1 LTPEIRAFEYSLGL
15 FAVLIGIAVADIAM
29 SFHRL
34 LRNRSTVKW
43 DPLTLLSAL
52 YALLMAVC
60 MWFDIWGVRNFAAT
74 RTFPFYLTIIAA
86 LAVLFLVAAASLPDE
101 SDDSNDLCEYYGMNR
116 RYFWSLVALFQLIYI
131 GQGFYFMR
139 GMLALPNWINVLLT
153 VQMIAPF
160 VLAVILLVT
169 KSRKLHYIV
178 VGLLFAVMMLHYW
191 RASIN

>member
-1 LTPEIRAFEYSLGL
+1 MTPEIRAFEYSLGL

-43 DPLTLLSAL
+43 DPLALLSAL

-74 RTFPFYLTIIAA
+74 RTFPFYLTIVAA

-101 SDDSNDLCEYYGMNR
+101 SRDSNDLFEYYGQNR

-139 GMLALPNWINVLLT
+139 GMPPLPSWINVLLT

-160 VLAVILLVT
+160 LLAVVLLAT
-169 KSRKLHYIV
+169 KSRKLHYIM
-178 VGLLFAVMMLHYW
+178 VGLQLAVMMVHYW

>member
-43 DPLTLLSAL
+43 DPLALLSAL

-74 RTFPFYLTIIAA
+74 RTFPFYLTIVAA

-101 SDDSNDLCEYYGMNR
+101 SRDSNDLFEYYGQNR

-139 GMLALPNWINVLLT
+139 GMPPLPSWINVLLT

-160 VLAVILLVT
+160 LLAVVLLAT
-169 KSRKLHYIV
+169 KSRKLHYIM
-178 VGLLFAVMMLHYW
+178 VGLQLAVMMVHYW

>member
-1 LTPEIRAFEYSLGL
+1 MTPEIRAFEYSLGL

-34 LRNRSTVKW
+34 LRKRSTVKW
-43 DPLTLLSAL
+43 DPLALLGAL

-101 SDDSNDLCEYYGMNR
+101 SDDSYDLREYYAMNR
-116 RYFWSLVALFQLIYI
+116 RYFWTLVALFQAIYI

-139 GMLALPNWINVLLT
+139 GMPPLPKWLDLLLMA
-153 VQMIAPF
+153 QMIAPF
-160 VLAVILLVT
+160 VLAVFLLAT
-169 KSRKLHYIV
+169 KSRKLHYV
-178 VGLLFAVMMLHYW
+178 LVGLLFAVMTIHYW
-191 RASIN
+191 PASIN

>member
-43 DPLTLLSAL
+43 DPLALLSAL

-74 RTFPFYLTIIAA
+74 RTFPFYLTIVAA
-86 LAVLFLVAAASLPDE
+86 LTVLFLVAAASLPDE
-101 SDDSNDLCEYYGMNR
+101 SGDSNDLCVYYGLNR

-139 GMLALPNWINVLLT
+139 GMPALPTWINVLLT

-160 VLAVILLVT
+160 VLAVILLAT
-169 KSRKLHYIV
+169 KSRKLHYIL
-178 VGLLFAVMMLHYW
+178 VGLLFAVMLVHYW

>member
-1 LTPEIRAFEYSLGL
+1 MTPEIRAFEYSLGL

-34 LRNRSTVKW
+34 LRHRSTVKW

-60 MWFDIWGVRNFAAT
+60 MWFDIWGVRHFDAT

-86 LAVLFLVAAASLPDE
+86 LTVLFLVAAASLPDE
-101 SDDSNDLCEYYGMNR
+101 SGDSNDLREYYATNR
-116 RYFWSLVALFQLIYI
+116 RYIWSLVALFQLIYV

-139 GMLALPNWINVLLT
+139 GMPPLPKWLDVLLN

-160 VLAVILLVT
+160 GLALILLAT
-169 KSRKLHYIV
+169 KSRRLHYIV
-178 VGLLFAVMMLHYW
+178 VGVLFAVMMVHYW
-191 RASIN
+191 PASIN